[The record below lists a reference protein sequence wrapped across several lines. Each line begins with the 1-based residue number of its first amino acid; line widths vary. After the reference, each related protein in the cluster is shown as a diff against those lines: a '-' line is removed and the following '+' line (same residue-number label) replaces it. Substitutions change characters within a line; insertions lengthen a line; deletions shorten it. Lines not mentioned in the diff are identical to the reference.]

1 MAWRKDLAMSLKAL
15 FHFVACVTTL
25 FGMYYDIE
33 VLGWRVFE
41 NLKEKPPIYLK
52 GRLLFL
58 TVWNL
63 VSFIF

>member
-1 MAWRKDLAMSLKAL
+1 MMSLKAL

-33 VLGWRVFE
+33 VLGWKAFE
-41 NLKEKPPIYLK
+41 HMKERPALPLK
-52 GRLLFL
+52 GRVMFL

-63 VSFIF
+63 VSSIINSFSR